1 MQCKARCWLKG
12 NSVIFCSCFTFSSAE
27 TAINILKPT
36 LLKHALICF
45 ASQTWRIVLWSR
57 SIPFYSQFENMV
69 ISSELLYI
77 LLITSVET
85 SQKDYTQVK
94 ITYNYY
100 YISTSDLQPSTPI
113 VNQLPD
119 QYNYR
124 SKIIIKMSQYKW
136 LWLSSLHHIDYQ
148 IMSAHI

>member
-1 MQCKARCWLKG
+1 
-12 NSVIFCSCFTFSSAE
+12 
-27 TAINILKPT
+27 
-36 LLKHALICF
+36 
-45 ASQTWRIVLWSR
+45 
-57 SIPFYSQFENMV
+57 MV

-124 SKIIIKMSQYKW
+124 SKII
-136 LWLSSLHHIDYQ
+136 
-148 IMSAHI
+148 SAHHKDVSV